1 MRTSFSKRLI
11 ASGLVAAIGVNLVA
25 TSPAVAGPDR
35 DKNFGRQG
43 SDRDSGRGKGN
54 DRGRD
59 NGRDGG
65 RDGGR
70 RDWSDNRNNG
80 GDRGGNR
87 GDHRKPAVRVVQK
100 PVVVQREVVRYKP
113 AVKVVNKPVVVHREV
128 RRAPAVRVD
137 YRPQRVHYGPPV
149 RHVVVVPERRR
160 YRNVWVVRNYGHR
173 YHGYGHH
180 RHDNDAYPWLAFT
193 ALSVALIAVL
203 SESQQRTYE
212 DAQIRAASAPIGEN
226 IVWNNAGAYGS
237 VTPVREGTSS
247 AGRYCREFQQT
258 VTIGGRTEQAY
269 GTACMQPD
277 GAWEVVS

>member
-11 ASGLVAAIGVNLVA
+11 ASGLVAAIGMNLVA
-25 TSPAVAGPDR
+25 INPAFADPDR
-35 DKNFGRQG
+35 GKSFGRDNG
-43 SDRDSGRGKGN
+43 RDNGRGKGN

-59 NGRDGG
+59 NDRDN
-65 RDGGR
+65 R
-70 RDWSDNRNNG
+70 RDRDRSDNRR
-80 GDRGGNR
+80 DR
-87 GDHRKPAVRVVQK
+87 GDHRKPAVKVVSK

-113 AVKVVNKPVVVHREV
+113 AVKVVNRPVVVHREV

-137 YRPQRVHYGPPV
+137 YRPQHVHYGPPV

-277 GAWEVVS
+277 GAWEVIS

>member
-35 DKNFGRQG
+35 DKNFGRPDSGRG
-43 SDRDSGRGKGN
+43 SDRDNGRGKGN

-59 NGRDGG
+59 NG

-80 GDRGGNR
+80 GDRG
-87 GDHRKPAVRVVQK
+87 DHRKPAVKVVSK

-193 ALSVALIAVL
+193 ALSVALIGVL
-203 SESQQRTYE
+203 SETQQRTYE